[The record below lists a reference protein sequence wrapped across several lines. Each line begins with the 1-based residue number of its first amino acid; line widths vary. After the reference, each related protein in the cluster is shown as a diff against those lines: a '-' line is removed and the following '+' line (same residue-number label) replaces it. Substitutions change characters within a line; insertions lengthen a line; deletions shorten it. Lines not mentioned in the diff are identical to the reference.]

1 MHCGRIV
8 PTNDMSTTLLR
19 TRQIN
24 LALLVTAVV
33 EHHQTPGSSA
43 VWNANSSRLLRLGR
57 ELTQNAGR
65 KQPLRHR

>member
-1 MHCGRIV
+1 M
-8 PTNDMSTTLLR
+8 
-19 TRQIN
+19 RQIS

-33 EHHQTPGSSA
+33 EHHQTPGSS
-43 VWNANSSRLLRLGR
+43 VVRNANSSRLLRLGR

>member
-1 MHCGRIV
+1 MRCGCIL

-19 TRQIN
+19 MRQIS

-33 EHHQTPGSSA
+33 EHHQTPGSS
-43 VWNANSSRLLRLGR
+43 VVRNANSSRLLRLGR